1 MRHHARKENARTTD
15 PGHLSLSK
23 KLLCL
28 GQGEH
33 DVDDANVLTTT
44 TTTVDAACL
53 ISAILRWLVTL
64 LLPVGRPQALLLQRL
79 RAPKNI
85 NSWCPL
91 RPYCMLSPN

>member
-33 DVDDANVLTTT
+33 DVDVANVLTTT

-53 ISAILRWLVTL
+53 ISAILRWLVAL
-64 LLPVGRPQALLLQRL
+64 LLPVGRARVWLLERL
-79 RAPKNI
+79 GGPKTVNG
-85 NSWCPL
+85 W
-91 RPYCMLSPN
+91 